1 MNATCPAH
9 LSSWKEKEKAG
20 MKGEGRKK
28 QTRKQV

>member
-1 MNATCPAH
+1 
-9 LSSWKEKEKAG
+9 